1 MADNSNIVRAMRDRQ
16 QTIRRQLDARAISLK
31 ALSMD
36 SGIGYSTLLSYFPN
50 PEGAAEPAQMPVS
63 AVHMLCGHVPSDLLS
78 LLLPDGFMIV
88 AVPEDVD
95 HDDLEVWCRE
105 YLRIKGEAHHPESP
119 AGRELAECEDRRLD
133 RHVAGLRAVSIIKDD
148 AA

>member
-1 MADNSNIVRAMRDRQ
+1 MADNSNIVRSMRERQ

-50 PEGAAEPAQMPVS
+50 PEGTAEPAQMPVS
-63 AVHMLCGHVPSDLLS
+63 AVYMLCGHVPSDLLS
-78 LLLPDGFMIV
+78 LLLPDGFMII

-95 HDDLEVWCRE
+95 HDDLETWCVDYVR
-105 YLRIKGEAHHPESP
+105 LKRGAHHTDSP
-119 AGRELAECEDRRLD
+119 AGREISDCEDRMLD
-133 RHVAGLRAVSIIKDD
+133 RHVAGLRAVASSLDD